1 VPQGQALLLT
11 LALGNFVLG
20 TGAFVLPALL
30 EPLAADLGISLAAAG
45 WLMSGYALAYAL
57 GSPLLTALTGR
68 WPRRRVLLTGLAL
81 IALGNAVLA
90 LSPGLSVAHL
100 GRVLSALGGA
110 LYTPIAASVAVA
122 TAPPERRARALA
134 LVFAGM
140 TIAQVLGIPLGS
152 LLATGLSWRA
162 VFAAVAVAALAAF
175 LVILRRIPAD
185 LAAPPSSL
193 RQLAALLRDPGAA
206 LALSVTLVFFAGQ
219 FVVITFLGPVIST
232 AGGVGGSG
240 LALLLWVF
248 GLAAVAANLLGG
260 AVADRIGPTPT
271 IAALTLASALVVAV
285 LPALAAQP
293 WATALCLVL
302 WGLTGYAFMT
312 PQQARL
318 VGLMPWAQGLALSL
332 NAAALYAGSA
342 IGGAVGGAIV
352 ASAGL
357 APLGLGAAT
366 LLALSLALLACS
378 TRLRPAPPAS
388 AAGSRSASPA
398 GTPS

>member
-1 VPQGQALLLT
+1 
-11 LALGNFVLG
+11 
-20 TGAFVLPALL
+20 
-30 EPLAADLGISLAAAG
+30 
-45 WLMSGYALAYAL
+45 M
-57 GSPLLTALTGR
+57 
-68 WPRRRVLLTGLAL
+68 
-81 IALGNAVLA
+81 
-90 LSPGLSVAHL
+90 
-100 GRVLSALGGA
+100 
-110 LYTPIAASVAVA
+110 
-122 TAPPERRARALA
+122 APPERRARALA

-152 LLATGLSWRA
+152 LLATSLGWRA

-175 LVILRRIPAD
+175 LVIRRRVPAE
-185 LAAPPSSL
+185 LAAPPSTL
-193 RQLAALLRDPGAA
+193 AQLVGLLRDPGAA

-219 FVVITFLGPVIST
+219 FVVVTFLGPVIT
-232 AGGVGGSG
+232 AAAGVSGGG

-271 IAALTLASALVVAV
+271 IAALTVASALVVAV

-293 WATALCLVL
+293 WTTALCLIL

-332 NAAALYAGSA
+332 NAAALYAGTA

-352 ASAGL
+352 AGGGL
-357 APLGLGAAT
+357 APLGLGAAV
-366 LLALSLALLACS
+366 LLALSLALLAGS
-378 TRLRPAPPAS
+378 TRLRPAPPPAS
-388 AAGSRSASPA
+388 AAGSRSSASPA